1 MDQLWDP
8 KSILEG
14 RPISTSTTTTKSSF
28 ENFVDMFVKPTRRRP
43 WLWGVYVLIIVL
55 PVLIIIAACWLLQKP
70 ERKKISSKIKKKN
83 DDYADDDEEEVE
95 YNQREVKFKRNPK
108 DALEKPSSISRKSR
122 RRTRR
127 E

>member
-1 MDQLWDP
+1 
-8 KSILEG
+8 
-14 RPISTSTTTTKSSF
+14 
-28 ENFVDMFVKPTRRRP
+28 MFVKPTRRRP

-70 ERKKISSKIKKKN
+70 EQKKISSRIKKKN
-83 DDYADDDEEEVE
+83 DDYTEGDDEEEVE
-95 YNQREVKFKRNPK
+95 YNQREVKSKRNPK
-108 DALEKPSSISRKSR
+108 DALEKPSFISRKSR